1 MVSIDVS
8 RRALLK
14 GNLRHEPALRPPW
27 AVPESLFL
35 QLCTR
40 CGECQGACETQII
53 LPGDGGYPEVD
64 FSRGEC
70 TFCQACVDSCPE
82 GALVD
87 LCKSQGAMPEKSQGA
102 LPWHHVANIGQE
114 CLGIKGVY
122 CKSCGEVCEV
132 GAISFTFGS
141 GRVPVPNVMS
151 DACNGCGACV
161 SVCPQEAIKV
171 GHQESAEAHV

>member
-1 MVSIDVS
+1 MESIDVS

-14 GNLRHEPALRPPW
+14 GSLRHERALRPPW
-27 AVPESLFL
+27 AVPETLFL

-53 LPGDGGYPEVD
+53 SRGDGGYPKID

-82 GALVD
+82 GALAV
-87 LCKSQGAMPEKSQGA
+87 LGKSQGAV
-102 LPWHHVANIGQE
+102 PWHHVANIGQE